1 LPINTGDVM
10 MQDNSFQRKVNS
22 KLVIDKTDANKTEDI
37 KDKLKAAILS
47 GLKKGWK
54 NFLWMVKITLPISL
68 IVALL
73 KWTGWLYK
81 VDFILDPVMR
91 LLQLPSEAV
100 FPILSGMFINI
111 YAVIAILTV
120 VPFSPGQMIM
130 IAVFTLIAHNIITE
144 AIIQHNSGMNALK
157 ITAIRI
163 GVAIITV
170 LAISPF
176 MGDTKQSVTTTG
188 INVTQVSFLNA
199 MAIWATDT
207 GWLLLKILGII
218 MSILIVLECLAK
230 LSWDKYLYRA
240 FQPFMKFLGLSDRS
254 VILWVTAVLFGL
266 MYGSA
271 VILEKAREGNLT
283 RSELERLHISIG
295 INHSM
300 VEDPA
305 LYMAMGL
312 NGFWLYLPKLIMAII
327 CAQGYRLVEFIKLRQ
342 PPGRQPS

>member
-1 LPINTGDVM
+1 LAINITE
-10 MQDNSFQRKVNS
+10 
-22 KLVIDKTDANKTEDI
+22 TNKQENI
-37 KDKLKAAILS
+37 KDILKAAFLS
-47 GLKKGWK
+47 GIKKGWK
-54 NFLWMVKITLPISL
+54 NFLWMAKITIPISL
-68 IVALL
+68 VVALL
-73 KWTGWLYK
+73 KWTGWLYSI
-81 VDFILDPVMR
+81 DFILDPIMR
-91 LLQLPSEAV
+91 LLQLPSEAA

-144 AIIQHNSGMNALK
+144 AIIQHNSGMNAFK
-157 ITAIRI
+157 ITVIRL

-176 MGDTKQSVTTTG
+176 MGDTKQSVAGTTVSV
-188 INVTQVSFLNA
+188 NQVGFLDA
-199 MAIWATDT
+199 MAAWATDT
-207 GWLLLKILGII
+207 GWLLLKVLGII
-218 MSILIVLECLAK
+218 MAILIVLECLAK

-312 NGFWLYLPKLIMAII
+312 NGLWLYLPKLFMAVM
-327 CAQGYRLVEFIKLRQ
+327 CAQIYRLVELVKGKAAARKAAA
-342 PPGRQPS
+342 

>member
-1 LPINTGDVM
+1 MSYNNLETRQP
-10 MQDNSFQRKVNS
+10 K
-22 KLVIDKTDANKTEDI
+22 DI
-37 KDKLKAAILS
+37 KNILKSALYA

-54 NFLWMVKITLPISL
+54 NFLWMAKITVPISL
-68 IVALL
+68 AVALL
-73 KWTGWLYK
+73 KWTGWLYR

-91 LLQLPSEAV
+91 LLQLPSEAA
-100 FPILSGMFINI
+100 FPILSGLFINI

-144 AIIQHNSGMNALK
+144 AVIQHKSGMNAFK
-157 ITAIRI
+157 IIAIRI
-163 GVAIITV
+163 TVAIITV

-176 MGDTKQSVTTTG
+176 MGDTQQSVTNNM
-188 INVTQVSFLNA
+188 INTARLPLLNA
-199 MAIWATDT
+199 MGTWATDT
-207 GWLLLKILGII
+207 GWLLLKVLALI
-218 MSILIVLECLAK
+218 MSILIVLECLAR
-230 LSWDKYLYRA
+230 LEWDKYLYRI

-254 VILWVTAVLFGL
+254 VMLWVTAVLFGL

-283 RSELERLHISIG
+283 RGELERLHISIG

-305 LYMAMGL
+305 LYMALGL
-312 NGFWLYLPKLIMAII
+312 NGFWLLIPKLLMAII
-327 CAQGYRLVEFIKLRQ
+327 SVQIYRLIVLIRGKTGT
-342 PPGRQPS
+342 GRAAV

>member
-1 LPINTGDVM
+1 MSTNKIEKYETGDV
-10 MQDNSFQRKVNS
+10 K
-22 KLVIDKTDANKTEDI
+22 E
-37 KDKLKAAILS
+37 KLKAAIIS

-54 NFLWMVKITLPISL
+54 NFLWMVKITVPISL
-68 IVALL
+68 VVALL

-81 VDFILDPVMR
+81 IDFILDPVMR
-91 LLQLPSEAV
+91 LLQLPSEAA

-144 AIIQHNSGMNALK
+144 AIIQHNSGMNAFK
-157 ITAIRI
+157 ITAIRLGI
-163 GVAIITV
+163 AIITV

-176 MGDTKQSVTTTG
+176 MGATKQSVTTTS
-188 INVTQVSFLNA
+188 INLAQGSFLNA
-199 MAIWATDT
+199 LATWATDT
-207 GWLLLKILGII
+207 GWLLLKVLGII

-271 VILEKAREGNLT
+271 VILEKAKEGNLT

-312 NGFWLYLPKLIMAII
+312 NGLWLYVPKLLMAII
-327 CAQGYRLVEFIKLRQ
+327 CAQTYRLIELIKDKVAT
-342 PPGRQPS
+342 G